1 VVDLNDFT
9 DFLDL
14 WDSEDWEKFADVAA
28 GFLGDEMDE
37 RRENRAADKTAKIAD
52 SADYVELLAAA
63 ENGAGES
70 ENLSGVDGLSGFW
83 FARQD
88 GDDELS
94 AGSVPRSGDGEWS
107 AAGRGLSEDSG
118 TATVLERFGGF
129 GREQSADET
138 ETDYDDLAVTVGEC
152 DEGSLAV
159 GRNGRGRKA
168 GGELGGVAG
177 VFVSDEDVAVG
188 GLAADDFG
196 GFWSEDGFA
205 GINAAGES
213 LHLADGVGDNALG
226 GGIVDGISDGIADV
240 FSDGIA
246 SGVSDRISGG
256 IANGAARARNAVG
269 LRDLADDVEAG
280 AHAELEQGAFWR
292 RFAADSGWTVGDNEN
307 AVRQLV
313 AEASGNVDFA
323 SDDSGIN
330 MQQVGRQNVDSAE
343 KSADMPDLDALADL
357 VIERIEEGLQIA
369 LNSRSFV
376 G

>member
-1 VVDLNDFT
+1 VADLNNFT

-28 GFLGDEMDE
+28 GFLGEEMDE
-37 RRENRAADKTAKIAD
+37 RREKRAADKTAKSVD
-52 SADYVELLAAA
+52 LSDYVEWLSAA

-88 GDDELS
+88 GEDELS
-94 AGSVPRSGDGEWS
+94 AGSVPRSGDGERN
-107 AAGRGLSEDSG
+107 AAGRGLSEDG
-118 TATVLERFGGF
+118 GVAAVLEWFGGF

-138 ETDYDDLAVTVGEC
+138 ETDYDGLAAHVGERG
-152 DEGSLAV
+152 DEGLLAI

-168 GGELGGVAG
+168 DGELGGADVFGGDSGVAG
-177 VFVSDEDVAVG
+177 VFASDEDVAVG
-188 GLAADDFG
+188 GLAAGNFG
-196 GFWSEDGFA
+196 GLWSEDSFA

-213 LHLADGVGDNALG
+213 LHLTGGVGDNALG
-226 GGIVDGISDGIADV
+226 GGIADV
-240 FSDGIA
+240 ISDGIA
-246 SGVSDRISGG
+246 SGIASG
-256 IANGAARARNAVG
+256 IVNGADRARSAAG
-269 LRDLADDVEAG
+269 LRDLADDVEMG
-280 AHAELEQGAFWR
+280 AHAEAEQGAFWR
-292 RFAADSGWTVGDNEN
+292 MFAADSGWTVGDNEN
-307 AVRQLV
+307 AARQRV
-313 AEASGNVDFA
+313 VEAPENADFVTG
-323 SDDSGIN
+323 DSGIN
-330 MQQVGRQNVDSAE
+330 MRQVGRQNVDSAE